1 MPRKKTV
8 QPLPAESVDFGDVVV
23 EVWDDGV
30 YPIGRGLHKQAQ
42 FIELCSRIFE
52 FVVPHYVTANKVISP
67 LDKGMMR
74 SASAL
79 DAALVRSGLFT
90 EIQDLG
96 SVRKRIYPKVRQD
109 LEALINAKLEQIA
122 AAPSRP
128 TPP

>member
-23 EVWDDGV
+23 EVWEDGV

-52 FVVPHYVTANKVISP
+52 FVVPHYVTTNEVISR
-67 LDKGMMR
+67 LDKGIMR

-79 DAALVRSGLFT
+79 DFALVRSGHFT

-122 AAPSRP
+122 AAQPGSTP
-128 TPP
+128 T

>member
-8 QPLPAESVDFGDVVV
+8 QPLPAGSIDFGDVVV
-23 EVWDDGV
+23 EVWEDGV

-79 DAALVRSGLFT
+79 DAALDCRRHYCQFLLR
-90 EIQDLG
+90 LG
-96 SVRKRIYPKVRQD
+96 YR
-109 LEALINAKLEQIA
+109 AQIRRA
-122 AAPSRP
+122 GRCPGA
-128 TPP
+128 